1 MNKFFTAISIFF
13 IVFFTNMS
21 ANTADVSTIK
31 SNEVLVGFYGR
42 PNAASLGIL
51 GENNIDDLVLK
62 MKEKQKYYQEELGS
76 DINVKMAFHIIHSLA
91 TRDPGR
97 RDDYLLNMSEKT
109 VLKYIKRANQEGFA
123 VILDVQLGT
132 KTPKENLEPLLKY
145 LKYDDIH
152 LAIDPEFKIPT
163 HRRYPPGRYVGHIFA
178 NHLNDAQEMINNYL
192 VENNIEGKRTLIVHM
207 FHERMLRKKEE
218 VKNYDNIQ
226 LLYNIDGHGS
236 PGVKIKI
243 YNSLYGNTVE
253 TKKAIGGF
261 KIFYKNDTKP
271 LMSPRQIL
279 GWEKIGSQKNMT
291 QPYYI
296 NYH

>member
-1 MNKFFTAISIFF
+1 MNKFFTAICIFF
-13 IVFFTNMS
+13 IAFFNISS
-21 ANTADVSTIK
+21 ANTGDNTNIK
-31 SNEVLVGFYGR
+31 KSEVLVGFYGR

-62 MKEKQKYYQEELGS
+62 MKEKQKYYEEELGE
-76 DINVKMAFHIIHSLA
+76 NVEVKMAFHIIHSLA

-97 RDDYLLNMSEKT
+97 RNDYLLNMPQST
-109 VLKYIKRANQEGFA
+109 VLKYIKRANEEGFA

-145 LKYDDIH
+145 LKYDDVH

-163 HRRYPPGRYVGHIFA
+163 HRRYPPGKYVGHIFA
-178 NHLNDAQEMINNYL
+178 EHLNEAQEMISKYL
-192 VENNIEGKRTLIVHM
+192 IENNIQEKRTLIVHM
-207 FHERMLRKKEE
+207 FHERMLRKKED

-226 LLYNIDGHGS
+226 LLYNVDGHGN

-243 YNSLYGNTVE
+243 YNGLYAVSQTQ
-253 TKKAIGGF
+253 KAIGGF
-261 KIFYKNDTKP
+261 KIFYNNDTKP
-271 LMSPRQIL
+271 LMKPREIL
-279 GWEKIGSQKNMT
+279 GWEKIGSQKIMV